1 MIALARHAIAIV
13 RALPQLPDFCRHL
26 AELEL
31 RVGQAE
37 IDIDVRS
44 CDCGERDCK
53 GWRMVGLDEAARID
67 AADESQAT

>member
-1 MIALARHAIAIV
+1 MTA
-13 RALPQLPDFCRHL
+13 
-26 AELEL
+26 AEFEAGYAERSGLSVQEL
-31 RVGQAE
+31 RDLDLV
-37 IDIDVRS
+37 VRS